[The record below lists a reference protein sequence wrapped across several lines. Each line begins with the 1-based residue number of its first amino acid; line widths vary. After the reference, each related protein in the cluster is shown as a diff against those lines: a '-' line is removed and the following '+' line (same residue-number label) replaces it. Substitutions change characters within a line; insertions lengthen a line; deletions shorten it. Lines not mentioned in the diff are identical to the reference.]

1 MNTCILSTK
10 VFLLSAGAVGLAM
23 AIKST
28 VRLICS
34 DVVLSW
40 LKPPYVYI
48 IVNGIIITIAA
59 SSRFHRIHSDRPHV
73 QSHDHSC
80 YVGTPPPRADLPYFP
95 VTTAAEET
103 PAVSAGYETE
113 SEEIDVE
120 LKPVPVNGPKVLIV
134 GRLEEETVTEGAEGV
149 FNSRSTYNTPS
160 PEKPFPVAQY
170 ERLVPAVMDKPLTSS
185 RSGHRL
191 RTSRATKHDTLD
203 SIWKKI
209 TEGSSRATPEAP
221 PQEVRKKLVAR
232 PLPMQDHHLSR
243 SKVTKERW
251 SNHGGMPG
259 LRIGREPSLSPEELN
274 CRVEAFIKKFNVER
288 RLERERN

>member
-1 MNTCILSTK
+1 MTTCILSTK

-28 VRLICS
+28 VQLICS

-48 IVNGIIITIAA
+48 LVNGIIITIAA
-59 SSRFHRIHSDRPHV
+59 SSRFHWIHSDRPHV
-73 QSHDHSC
+73 QSHDHSSN
-80 YVGTPPPRADLPYFP
+80 VGTPPPRTDLPSFP
-95 VTTAAEET
+95 VAAAAEET

-113 SEEIDVE
+113 SEEIGVE
-120 LKPVPVNGPKVLIV
+120 LKPVPVNGPKVLNV
-134 GRLEEETVTEGAEGV
+134 EEETVTEGADGV
-149 FNSRSTYNTPS
+149 FNSRLKYNTPS

-170 ERLVPAVMDKPLTSS
+170 ERLVPAVMEKPLISS

-221 PQEVRKKLVAR
+221 PEEVRKKLAAR
-232 PLPMQDHHLSR
+232 PFPVQDHHLSK
-243 SKVTKERW
+243 SKVAKERW
-251 SNHGGMPG
+251 SNRNGMLG
-259 LRIGREPSLSPEELN
+259 LRIGKEPSLSSDELN
-274 CRVEAFIKKFNVER
+274 CRVEAFIKFNGER
-288 RLERERN
+288 RLEREELMNK